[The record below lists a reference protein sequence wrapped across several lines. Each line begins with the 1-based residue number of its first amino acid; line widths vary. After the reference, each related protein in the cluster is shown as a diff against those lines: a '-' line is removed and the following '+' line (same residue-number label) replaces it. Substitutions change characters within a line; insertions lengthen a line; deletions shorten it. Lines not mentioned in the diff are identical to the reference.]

1 MGSRRIA
8 GVSTEALSA
17 QAAGLGEAVATGGQ
31 QLDPQASAR
40 ARAVVDKVA
49 ERVSIAGSHT
59 VVALA
64 GATGSGKSSLF
75 NALVGADVA
84 EVGPRRPTTSV
95 PTAAVWGEEPATEL
109 LDWLSVTARHHVRVP
124 PSHEAADRREPPAAL
139 DGPGGADGADGPG
152 GPGGA
157 DGLDGLDG
165 LVLLDL
171 PDFDSREL
179 THRAEAERILGLCD
193 VFVWVTDPQ
202 KYADALLHDEY
213 VQQFAGH
220 AAVTMVV
227 LNQSDRL
234 TPQALEQCRA
244 DLVSLLLADG
254 VPGALV
260 LTTSACTGVGVGE
273 LRQRIRNVVVGQGAA
288 RQRLSADVTAA
299 ALVLRAGVADAEP
312 AVGTEAGDRLV
323 AALSRAAGVPVVLTA
338 VEKDYRREANGR
350 SGWLFTRWARAFRPD
365 PLRRLRLGTPG
376 ASAAGV
382 LDKDVRAVLGRSS
395 IPAPSPAARSAVTL
409 ATRDLADGAGA
420 GLPLRWSEAVAAA
433 ASPETADLADALDRA
448 VLRTPLRARNP
459 VWWRV
464 MGLLQ
469 WVTGAAA
476 LAGLGWL
483 VVLGVIG
490 WLQLPQI
497 DTPRWGPL
505 PYPFLLLAGGLVVG
519 ILGAWLSRVIGRVG
533 ARRRRA
539 LVARR
544 LTDSIGGVAEER
556 IVTPVREVLDR
567 HRTSRERLEAALNSP
582 GR

>member
-1 MGSRRIA
+1 MGSRRITGFSA
-8 GVSTEALSA
+8 EALSA
-17 QAAGLGEAVATGGQ
+17 QAAALGEAVATGGR

-139 DGPGGADGADGPG
+139 GGADGPG

-179 THRAEAERILGLCD
+179 THRAEAQRILGLCD

-254 VPGALV
+254 VPGAQV

-365 PLRRLRLGTPG
+365 PLRRLRLETPG

-567 HRTSRERLEAALNSP
+567 HRTTRERLEAALNSP
-582 GR
+582 DR